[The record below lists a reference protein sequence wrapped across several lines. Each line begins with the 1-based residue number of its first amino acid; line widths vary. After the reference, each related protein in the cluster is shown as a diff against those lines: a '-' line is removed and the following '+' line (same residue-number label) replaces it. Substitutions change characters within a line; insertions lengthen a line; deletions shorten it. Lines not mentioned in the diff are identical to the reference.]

1 MALVEKKPTSKV
13 YIDID
18 GEKGNAFYLLSQ
30 VRIILL
36 MFDLNFDYNK
46 IVDEMK
52 SGDYINL
59 LKVFDKY
66 FGDYVTL
73 QTSNPEYLDAFSSMW
88 TVK

>member
-1 MALVEKKPTSKV
+1 MALVEKQSTDKV

-73 QTSNPEYLDAFSSMW
+73 QTSNPKYLDAFGSMW